1 MKLFSDQERRG
12 LIVLMPLLLVVVL
25 LAVLVE
31 QREPV
36 ELLDAEPQPQSE
48 VELRAFDPNSDEY
61 EQLRSSGVPSD
72 IAVGIIRWRSYGKV
86 YRIRED
92 LVQVNGMTDSI
103 YALLKPYIVI
113 ADSLA
118 PSSRPSSSES
128 RAERPS
134 AKPLATSS
142 AVRSDSYPSETF
154 VAQRFLIDTVSSHYL
169 TRWGLSPRQAE
180 VVIRYRD
187 ASGGIFSE
195 EQLRR
200 CYVISDQM
208 ADRLLPYIIFS
219 QLNEKL
225 PAEENPS
232 PQTPHTPDSN
242 SYFARG
248 DSPRSTPIEIN
259 SADSAS
265 LVSVDGIGAKSAH
278 EILRYRSLLGGYYS
292 VEQIS
297 ELEVITEKN
306 FNKILQQIC
315 CDSCKI
321 SKIDINFAG
330 PKELERHP
338 YVSARA
344 LRRIV
349 KQRQLKGGWT
359 RIEEMIDDDILS
371 QQEAERLA
379 PYLRFR
385 LSATE

>member
-1 MKLFSDQERRG
+1 MKLFTDQERRG
-12 LIVLMPLLLVVVL
+12 LIVLLPLLLVVVM
-25 LAVLVE
+25 LAVLIE
-31 QREPV
+31 RREPSLLLGETPA
-36 ELLDAEPQPQSE
+36 ELVPEKEITLQP
-48 VELRAFDPNSDEY
+48 FDPNADEY
-61 EQLRSSGVPSD
+61 EQMRSSGVPSH
-72 IAVGIIRWRSYGKV
+72 IAASIVRWRSYGKV

-92 LVQVNGMTDSI
+92 LTQVSGMTDSI
-103 YALLKPYIVI
+103 YTLLKPYIII

-118 PSSRPSSSES
+118 PTKRNIINFAGQSEPQNKTTTPKQ
-128 RAERPS
+128 APAITLPNE
-134 AKPLATSS
+134 K
-142 AVRSDSYPSETF
+142 
-154 VAQRFLIDTVSSHYL
+154 FLIDTASASYL
-169 TRWGLSPRQAE
+169 TRWGFSPRQAE

-187 ASGGIFSE
+187 ASGGIRSE

-200 CYVISDQM
+200 CYVLSDEM
-208 ADRLLPYIIFS
+208 AERLLPYIIFS
-219 QLNEKL
+219 
-225 PAEENPS
+225 PAPAPN
-232 PQTPHTPDSN
+232 TPDTQPQLSPSN
-242 SYFARG
+242 
-248 DSPRSTPIEIN
+248 TPLEIN
-259 SADSAS
+259 SADSAA
-265 LVSVDGIGAKSAH
+265 LVAINGIGAKSAS
-278 EILRYRSLLGGYYS
+278 EIIRYRTLLGGYHS

-297 ELEVITEKN
+297 ELKVVTEEN
-306 FNKILQQIC
+306 FAKILQQIC

-371 QQEAERLA
+371 EDEAERLA